1 MTRNQ
6 LEILSEKLSRNQG
19 SISVLGVDASLR
31 GTGWSFMKDRNIL
44 SHGVLKTKSFGSKG
58 FASLEWDTIKMKE
71 SVDKIHKI
79 IELAKPDVIAI
90 EIPHITQRA
99 SVAIQIGIV
108 WGCLSSI
115 VSDEKTIVIDQ
126 TYLKNWSMSR
136 KGDKK
141 NKVEEKV
148 RRRVIVDSND
158 DNIIDAI
165 GICLMIQDHY
175 DYINYKRQGSTETR

>member
-1 MTRNQ
+1 M
-6 LEILSEKLSRNQG
+6 SG
-19 SISVLGVDASLR
+19 SIKVLGIDASLR
-31 GTGWSFMKDRNIL
+31 GTGWAMLKDKRIIDY
-44 SHGVLKTKSFGSKG
+44 GVIKTNNFGMKG
-58 FASLEWDTIKMKE
+58 FSSLEADSIQMHQTSNNIDLLVKG
-71 SVDKIHKI
+71 
-79 IELAKPDVIAI
+79 LNPDLIVI

-108 WGCLSSI
+108 WGCLSSLL
-115 VSDEKTIVIDQ
+115 SKTNCLAIDQ
-126 TYLKNWSMSR
+126 SYLKNWSLSR

-148 RRRVIVDSND
+148 RRRVMVDSND

-175 DYINYKRQGSTETR
+175 DYIDYKRQGSSQAR